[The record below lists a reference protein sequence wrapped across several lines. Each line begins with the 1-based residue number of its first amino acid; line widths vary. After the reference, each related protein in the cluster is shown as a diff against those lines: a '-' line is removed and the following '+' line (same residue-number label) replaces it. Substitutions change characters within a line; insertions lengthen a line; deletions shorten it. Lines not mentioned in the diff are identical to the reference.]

1 MSTQQDEVELQL
13 HGFAATFFRQPHR
26 LTVIKVVV
34 ESPFFTEDTEVDTA
48 HQALV
53 LYFLSLAEETKPS
66 RVRLSRLS
74 PAAAQMLRHIRDFLG
89 VVFQIREDHG
99 ESGTVVLSCIG
110 AGITNTARRTF

>member
-1 MSTQQDEVELQL
+1 MWPASTCLSLLGRRSD
-13 HGFAATFFRQPHR
+13 HDGCD
-26 LTVIKVVV
+26 KKG
-34 ESPFFTEDTEVDTA
+34 VDTA

-53 LYFLSLAEETKPS
+53 LYFLSLGEETKPS

-99 ESGTVVLSCIG
+99 DSGSVVLSCIG